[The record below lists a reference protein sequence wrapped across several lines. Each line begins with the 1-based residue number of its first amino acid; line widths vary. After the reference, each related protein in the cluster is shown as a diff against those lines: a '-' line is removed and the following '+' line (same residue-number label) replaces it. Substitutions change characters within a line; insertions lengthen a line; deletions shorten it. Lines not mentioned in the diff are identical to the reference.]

1 MRKVKLFLE
10 FVGGNTKSEFLTDLT
25 YDEISKKLNCNI
37 DEVEDF
43 EEYLKVNINP
53 NQSFHGSLSSLGE
66 EEEST
71 MFDTIENE
79 DQYLEMYHRF
89 KTESDPSH
97 SLGFSDSDD
106 CL

>member
-10 FVGGNTKSEFLTDLT
+10 FVSGNTKSEFLTDLT

-37 DEVEDF
+37 DQVEDF

-53 NQSFHGSLSSLGE
+53 NQSFYGSLSALGE
-66 EEEST
+66 DDKST

-79 DQYLEMYHRF
+79 DQYLEMWDIF

-97 SLGFSDSDD
+97 SHSDD
-106 CL
+106 LL

>member
-66 EEEST
+66 EDEEST
-71 MFDTIENE
+71 MFDTIETE
-79 DQYLEMYHRF
+79 DQYLEMWHRF

-97 SLGFSDSDD
+97 SHSDD
-106 CL
+106 RL

>member
-1 MRKVKLFLE
+1 MKKKVKLFLE
-10 FVGGNTKSEFLTDLT
+10 FVSGNTKSEFLTDLT
-25 YDEISKKLNCNI
+25 YDEISKKLKCNI

-53 NQSFHGSLSSLGE
+53 NQSFYGSLSSLGE
-66 EEEST
+66 DDKST

-79 DQYLEMYHRF
+79 DQYLEMWDIF

-97 SLGFSDSDD
+97 SHSDD
-106 CL
+106 LL